1 MTTKESRSAVNLD
14 ELDSWDD
21 ADEGEQRYPITEADM
36 RELVVYNF
44 DSDKQTLVGLGPVER
59 ARRSRMT
66 AEIPDSQRM
75 PQSESPGPFVADDD
89 EAPPSFRK
97 PMVAWWAVVGP
108 ALVAGLA
115 VLALRGAAPDDA
127 DSAKITKAAAP
138 TLPVAP
144 AELPAISL
152 EKEPAP
158 PVAAAEVEQLPPA
171 ASESQPALPVDATAP
186 VAKPSVV
193 IPPAVPV
200 KLAEVPP
207 PSVVVLSNDAPAAN
221 LGTVNVTSNPP
232 ANVVLDGRPIGKAP
246 RLVQVPAGV
255 HKLVFIHPLYGR
267 QSQSVTVKPG
277 QTATA
282 AVTF

>member
-1 MTTKESRSAVNLD
+1 MTNTESRNPVNRD
-14 ELDSWDD
+14 ELASWDD
-21 ADEGEQRYPITEADM
+21 ADEPTPQHPTTDADM
-36 RELVVYNF
+36 RELLVYNF

-59 ARRSRMT
+59 ARRSRAA
-66 AEIPDSQRM
+66 AEVPDSQRM
-75 PQSESPGPFVADDD
+75 PQSEAPGPFVADDD

-127 DSAKITKAAAP
+127 QPAKISKAAAP
-138 TLPVAP
+138 AALVAP
-144 AELPAISL
+144 AAVPAISQAD
-152 EKEPAP
+152 EPAP
-158 PVAAAEVEQLPPA
+158 PVAVAAVEQLPVVA
-171 ASESQPALPVDATAP
+171 AERASAPPVDAAAQL
-186 VAKPSVV
+186 AKPNAV

-207 PSVVVLSNDAPAAN
+207 PSVVVLSNASAAN
-221 LGTVNVTSNPP
+221 VGTVNVTSNPP
-232 ANVVLDGRPIGKAP
+232 ANVVLDGRPIGMAP

-267 QSQSVTVKPG
+267 QSQSVTVAPG
-277 QTATA
+277 KTATA
-282 AVTF
+282 AATF

>member
-1 MTTKESRSAVNLD
+1 MTKTESRSAVNLD
-14 ELDSWDD
+14 ELASWDD
-21 ADEGEQRYPITEADM
+21 ADEGDQQYPLSEAGI

-44 DSDKQTLVGLGPVER
+44 DSDKQTLVGLGPLER

-75 PQSESPGPFVADDD
+75 PQSEAPGPFVADDD
-89 EAPPSFRK
+89 DEVPPSFRK

-108 ALVAGLA
+108 ALIAGLA

-127 DSAKITKAAAP
+127 HSAKITKAAAP
-138 TLPVAP
+138 ALPVAP
-144 AELPAISL
+144 AVLPAISPENEPAPAVAAAEL
-152 EKEPAP
+152 EQLPSVATESPPAP
-158 PVAAAEVEQLPPA
+158 PVDV
-171 ASESQPALPVDATAP
+171 TAQ
-186 VAKPSVV
+186 VAKPSAI

-207 PSVVVLSNDAPAAN
+207 PSVVVLSNGTAAKV
-221 LGTVNVTSNPP
+221 GTVNVTSNPP
-232 ANVVLDGRPIGKAP
+232 ANVVLDGRPIGMAP
-246 RLVQVPAGV
+246 RLVQVPAGL

-267 QSQSVTVKPG
+267 QAVHVTVNPG

-282 AVTF
+282 AATF